1 MTKAKSHI
9 GLTPRDLINVGIF
22 AAIYYVVLFASAML
36 GLIGPPVMLLGH
48 TLSILANGIVVSLY
62 LARVP
67 KVGALT
73 VMGLIISLL
82 MTLTGHAWIGIFT
95 TTLLGFAADMVARSG
110 RFRAPVRN
118 IIAYAV
124 FTLWYLSPL
133 LPVLWDSAGYRAD
146 IVERM
151 GADYADRF
159 SQIFNANTLAFIGI
173 YFVIIALIGGWLG
186 QRVLRRQFRRAG
198 VA

>member
-1 MTKAKSHI
+1 MSQVNSKT
-9 GLTPRDLINVGIF
+9 GLTARDLINVGIF
-22 AAIYYVVLFASAML
+22 TAIYFVIMFASGML
-36 GLIGPPVMLLGH
+36 GIAGPALLLVGH
-48 TLSILANGIVVSLY
+48 AISVLANGIVIALY

-73 VMGLIISLL
+73 LMGLIVGLL

-95 TTLLGFAADMVARSG
+95 TTLLGFGADLIARSG
-110 RFRAPVRN
+110 QFRARIRN
-118 IIAYAV
+118 IVAYAV
-124 FTLWYLSPL
+124 FSLWYLSPS

-146 IVERM
+146 LEREM

-159 SQIFNANTLAFIGI
+159 SQIFNTNTLVFIGI
-173 YFVIIALIGGWLG
+173 YFFVIALIGGWLG
-186 QRVLRRQFRRAG
+186 QQVLRRQFRRAG

>member
-1 MTKAKSHI
+1 MTQVTSRV

-22 AAIYYVVLFASAML
+22 AAIYYVVLFAAAMF
-36 GLIGPPVMLLGH
+36 GLIGPPFMLLGH
-48 TLSILANGIVVSLY
+48 TLSILANGIVISLY

-67 KVGALT
+67 KVGAMT
-73 VMGLIISLL
+73 VLGLIISLL
-82 MTLTGHAWIGIFT
+82 MTLTGHAWIGIFA
-95 TTLLGFAADMVARSG
+95 TTLLGLAADLIARSG
-110 RFRAPVRN
+110 RFRAPMRN

-146 IVERM
+146 IEARM

-159 SQIFNANTLAFIGI
+159 SQIFNANTLVFIGA
-173 YFVIIALIGGWLG
+173 YFFIIALLGGWLG
-186 QRVLRRQFRRAG
+186 QRVLRRQFQRAG